1 MFEAIP
7 VIAQIE
13 QVFWARPLSVG
24 TLVTIFAAIVVL
36 SFYLYR
42 RSWGLALWLRGI
54 LVVSRVLV
62 LALLVA
68 TLMEPTAVRTEEHTR
83 ERSLPVL
90 LDVSESMSMK
100 DQRKLPEEIVEAGGG
115 SGHGPA

>member
-1 MFEAIP
+1 MLEAIP

-36 SFYLYR
+36 SLYLYR
-42 RSWGLALWLRGI
+42 RSWGLPLWLRGI

-62 LALLVA
+62 S
-68 TLMEPTAVRTEEHTR
+68 
-83 ERSLPVL
+83 RSACGYFNGAHCGQDRRAYPG
-90 LDVSESMSMK
+90 
-100 DQRKLPEEIVEAGGG
+100 A
-115 SGHGPA
+115 